1 MKKTALSENV
11 VYNNDPDTKKT
22 LQTIYNN
29 RNANASDEI
38 KFIDN
43 NGDGKVDSM
52 IVTPMTVAEV
62 TYVGSTSI
70 TAGNKSYKFEDDDIY
85 EGVAKNDWAV
95 IVAGDYT
102 TTDNAVI
109 TKAGTIE
116 GEVTGVRTGSPDEV
130 KIGDDWYKMATNTQ
144 TPAVG
149 DKGVFVVV
157 NGYVYDADASGSS
170 KDILYISAN
179 EAAESKLGDNFTVEA
194 KAYFTDGTN
203 KVVKIDMINGEDI
216 TKATKDFT
224 QGSVGIA
231 KDNLANQMFTYSIDS
246 DGNYELKQ
254 LANADAKNNIGCG
267 GW

>member
-1 MKKTALSENV
+1 MSENV

-116 GEVTGVRTGSPDEV
+116 GEVTGVRTGSPDRRRLV
-130 KIGDDWYKMATNTQ
+130 Q
-144 TPAVG
+144 
-149 DKGVFVVV
+149 
-157 NGYVYDADASGSS
+157 
-170 KDILYISAN
+170 
-179 EAAESKLGDNFTVEA
+179 
-194 KAYFTDGTN
+194 
-203 KVVKIDMINGEDI
+203 
-216 TKATKDFT
+216 
-224 QGSVGIA
+224 
-231 KDNLANQMFTYSIDS
+231 
-246 DGNYELKQ
+246 DGNEHT
-254 LANADAKNNIGCG
+254 DPGCG
-267 GW
+267 R